1 MASLSLLSPAK
12 LNLFLHITGQRADGY
27 HTLQTLFQLLDY
39 GDKMHFASN
48 SSGKCVLDTPIS
60 NIPDD
65 ENLIIRAANALQQ
78 ASQTTQGA
86 NISIDKTLPMGGGLG
101 GGSSNAAT
109 TLIALNHLWQ
119 TGLSR
124 EALAAI
130 GIGLGADV
138 PVFVHAHTAWAEGVG
153 EILTPITLAEQ
164 WFVVIKPDCHVCT
177 ATIFSHQQLTR
188 DTDAI
193 TVAAFL
199 DQGGRNDCEAI
210 VSEHYPEVANAL
222 DWLRKHHSNA
232 ALTGTGACVFARF
245 DNEVEAENLA
255 ANLPNDWEHFVA
267 KGINQSPGFDD
278 LSE

>member
-60 NIPDD
+60 DIPDD

-86 NISIDKTLPMGGGLG
+86 YISIDKTLPMGGGLG

-193 TVAAFL
+193 S
-199 DQGGRNDCEAI
+199 GRNDCEAI

-222 DWLRKHHSNA
+222 DWLRKHHSHA

-245 DNEVEAENLA
+245 DNEAEAENLA
-255 ANLPNDWEHFVA
+255 ANAMRRFESFHPSHF
-267 KGINQSPGFDD
+267 
-278 LSE
+278 